1 MELRIDI
8 GEDIYE
14 DLETASKMEGKNLN
28 AMASAMLAL
37 GAKVFL
43 NSKENKVDSATSQLL
58 KNSIRSNEILT
69 EILHIIFDKEKS
81 KLGVYDAET
90 AIALIE
96 RMVNKLIDKL
106 WIQLSF
112 KLSFCLNKFSN
123 W

>member
-37 GAKVFL
+37 GVKVFL
-43 NSKENKVDSATSQLL
+43 NSKENKVDLVTSQLL

-69 EILHIIFDKEKS
+69 EILHIIFDKDKS
-81 KLGVYDAET
+81 NLGVYDAET
-90 AIALIE
+90 AIALID
-96 RMVNKLIDKL
+96 RIVNK
-106 WIQLSF
+106 SME
-112 KLSFCLNKFSN
+112 NG
-123 W
+123 